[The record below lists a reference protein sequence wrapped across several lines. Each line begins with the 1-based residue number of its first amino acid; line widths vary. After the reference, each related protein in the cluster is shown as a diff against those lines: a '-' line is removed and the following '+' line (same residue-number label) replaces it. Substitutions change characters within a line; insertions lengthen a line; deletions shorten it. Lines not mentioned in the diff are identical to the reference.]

1 MANAKFGFGQPVR
14 RVEDSRF
21 LTGRGRYVE
30 DINLP
35 RQAHGIVVSSPHAHA
50 RIKAIDFSRALAA
63 PGVLCVLTGDDI
75 AADHIGGFSPL
86 MPEDMGGPKG
96 YRAIRPVL
104 AVGKVRHV
112 GDRVAFVVAESVE
125 QARDAAERFDVEYDI
140 LPAVTRVEDAVKPDA
155 PKIWEECPTANVPFQ
170 MMFGNKESTDQAF
183 ARAKHVVSLRLENN
197 RLCGNAIEGRV
208 CLGSYD
214 AADDAYTLYATNQNP
229 HGVREA
235 LASHI
240 LHIPETRLRV
250 VAPDVGG
257 GFGPKGGAYPEDAL
271 VLWASRR
278 CGRPV
283 KWVESRSEVLLGD
296 NHARDQVIRGELALD
311 ENGKI
316 LGLRAQALS
325 AMGGYQSEPAMIP
338 VLFSLSYIPSV
349 YDIKALHV
357 TARAVYTNAAPTGP
371 YRGAGRP
378 EANYFMERMLGEASR
393 VTGIDPVELRKR
405 NYIREEAMPYKTQ
418 TGNTYDSGDFGGAM
432 EKCLRVSDWTG
443 FEVRREAS
451 ARQGKLRGRGIGYFI
466 EPGGIFNDRMELRF
480 DPGGAVS
487 IVAGTHS
494 HGQGHA
500 TIYAQMVH
508 DWLGVPFESIR
519 FVQGDTDQVPFGRGT
534 YAARSSMIGGCAL
547 RNAADAVIEK
557 GKLMA
562 AHLMEAAATD
572 VEFKDG
578 VFRIA
583 GTDRQ
588 MGMTDVAKAFYR
600 PMGIPRHIGLGLE
613 GAGSYEGPPNF
624 PNGCHACEVE
634 IDPETGVV
642 SMQKYTAIDDVGR
655 AINPMICEGQIVG
668 GVVQGIG
675 QALLEHV
682 RYDAETGQLLS
693 GSFADYAMP
702 FADAIPHFELQF
714 HDVPAKTNPLGVKG
728 VGEGG
733 AVGSPAVVM
742 AAVLDALKETGV
754 KHIDMPA
761 TPNRVW
767 ETIRAARPA

>member
-1 MANAKFGFGQPVR
+1 MVNSKFGFGQPVR

-21 LTGRGRYVE
+21 LTGRGRFVD
-30 DINLP
+30 DISLP
-35 RQAHGIVVSSPHAHA
+35 RQAQGAVLSSPHAHA
-50 RIKAIDFSRALAA
+50 RIKRIDASKALAA
-63 PGVLCVLTGDDI
+63 SGVLCVLTGADI
-75 AADHIGGFSPL
+75 KADHIGGFAPL

-96 YRAIRPVL
+96 YRAVRPVL
-104 AVGKVRHV
+104 AVDKVRHV
-112 GDRVAFVVAESVE
+112 GDRVAFVVAETAE
-125 QARDAAERFDVEYDI
+125 QARDAADLIEVDYEM
-140 LPAVTRVEDAVKPDA
+140 LPAVSGVEAAAKDGA
-155 PKIWEECPTANVPFQ
+155 PKIWEDCPTGNVPFM
-170 MMFGNKESTDQAF
+170 MMFGNKEATDQAF
-183 ARAKHVVSLRLENN
+183 AKAKHVVSMRLENN
-197 RLCGNAIEGRV
+197 RLCGNSIEPRV
-208 CLGSYD
+208 CLGDYD
-214 AADDAYTLYATNQNP
+214 PSDDAYTLYATNQNP
-229 HGVREA
+229 HGVRQVIA
-235 LASHI
+235 GHI
-240 LHIPETRLRV
+240 FHMPETKLRV

-283 KWVESRSEVLLGD
+283 KWLESRSEVLLGD

-316 LGLRAQALS
+316 LGLRAQALN

-357 TARAVYTNAAPTGP
+357 TAKAVFTNAAPTGP

-378 EANYFMERMLGEASR
+378 EANYFMERMLGEAAR
-393 VTGIDPVELRKR
+393 VMGIDPVELRRR
-405 NYIREEAMPYKTQ
+405 NYIREEALPYKTQ

-432 EKCLRVSDWTG
+432 DKCLKVSDWNG
-443 FEVRREAS
+443 FEARRTAS
-451 ARQGKLRGRGIGYFI
+451 AKNGRLRGRGLGYFI

-480 DPGGAVS
+480 DPGGTVS
-487 IVAGTHS
+487 VVAGTHS

-557 GKLMA
+557 AKLMA
-562 AHLMEAAATD
+562 AHLMEAAPAD
-572 VEFKDG
+572 VEFKEG

-588 MGMTDVAKAFYR
+588 MGMVDVAKAFYR

-634 IDPETGVV
+634 VDPETGRVT
-642 SMQKYTAIDDVGR
+642 MQKYTAIDDVGR

-682 RYDAETGQLLS
+682 VYDPESGQLLS
-693 GSFADYAMP
+693 GSFTDYAMP
-702 FADAIPHFELQF
+702 FADNVPDFALEF
-714 HDVPAKTNPLGVKG
+714 HDIPAKTNPLGVKG

-733 AVGSPAVVM
+733 AVGSPAVVI

-761 TPNRVW
+761 TSNRVW
-767 ETIRAARPA
+767 ESIRAARAA